1 MADWVNGAND
11 NENDQNQQ
19 QTSASKTAAI
29 ISKPPSVSITTEAP
43 QTETTSQPLT
53 TSSGPKGSVSQPHKV
68 RLTQYPPVLSQAM
81 DSVNPATM
89 QRRNRIPKTHVIP
102 NLSARI
108 FPTSSS
114 FPTKYAKVS
123 QPVRGPVALTSA
135 TAAPI
140 VTQLRLLRQLSYF
153 KVE

>member
-68 RLTQYPPVLSQAM
+68 RLLRQTHNRNWSLPTLYRLS
-81 DSVNPATM
+81 TY
-89 QRRNRIPKTHVIP
+89 H
-102 NLSARI
+102 
-108 FPTSSS
+108 
-114 FPTKYAKVS
+114 
-123 QPVRGPVALTSA
+123 
-135 TAAPI
+135 
-140 VTQLRLLRQLSYF
+140 LRLLLLQS
-153 KVE
+153 